1 MRRFTALRMRPFTV
15 LGVTAIALVAALVA
29 LTAGPTLAA
38 GAPSATTGD
47 ASGLT
52 DTQASLAGTV
62 NPQGQLTSYA
72 FQYGTTTAYGQQSA
86 LASAGSGT
94 ADTPVTAD
102 LAGLTPGTTYHY
114 RVIATNASG
123 TTVGAD
129 RTFTTTGSA
138 PPPPPAPSATTGD
151 ASVTGTSASLN
162 GSVNPN
168 GVNTSYYFEFG
179 TTANYGQ
186 QTPPQGAGSGSAAV
200 TVSASLSGLTASTTY
215 HYRLVAVGPGGAF
228 SIGGDRTFTTAGG
241 APSTRLALFGQTA
254 FADQNGVGGVFVACF
269 GDSGCRGSLSLSR
282 SGKSLGERG
291 SYTLRQDDGGFVH
304 IALNDLGKRLLRQRG
319 TMRVK
324 ATVTNAL
331 VRGQTTSKTLTL
343 IRYSTKGLKG

>member
-1 MRRFTALRMRPFTV
+1 MRRFTARPFTA
-15 LGVTAIALVAALVA
+15 LGVTLIALVIA
-29 LTAGPTLAA
+29 LTALTGLTLAA
-38 GAPSATTGD
+38 SAPSATTGD

-86 LASAGSGT
+86 LSSAGSGS
-94 ADTPVTAD
+94 ADVPVTAD

-129 RTFTTTGSA
+129 RTFRTTGTA

-151 ASVTGTSASLN
+151 ASVSGGSATLS

-168 GVNTSYYFEFG
+168 GVDSSYYFEFG
-179 TTANYGQ
+179 TTSNYGQ
-186 QTPPQGAGSGSAAV
+186 QTPPQGAGSGSSAV
-200 TVSASLSGLTASTTY
+200 SVSATLSGLAASTTF

-228 SIGGDRTFTTAGG
+228 AIGGDRTFTTAGG
-241 APSTRLALFGQTA
+241 AAATRLGLFGQTA
-254 FADQNGVGGVFVACF
+254 FTDQNGVGGVFVACL
-269 GDSGCRGSLSLSR
+269 SESPCRGALSLSR
-282 SGKSLGERG
+282 SGKSLGERP
-291 SYTLRQDDGGFVH
+291 SFSLRADDGGFVH
-304 IALNDLGKRLLRQRG
+304 ITLNDLGKRLLRQRG

-324 ATVTNAL
+324 AVVTNAL
-331 VRGQTTSKTLTL
+331 VRGQAVTKTLTL
-343 IRYSTKGLKG
+343 VRYSTRGLKG